1 MEINLKTQWNKL
13 NSLFRV
19 AIILFLF
26 LFSQF
31 TVIWSQTITFSEN
44 SLTIKKAFS
53 EIEKQ
58 TDMSVDYDE
67 SVLNIHKKIELGT
80 GNKNLD
86 ETLNQILQ
94 GTNCS
99 YVIKNNH
106 IVISAENKKQEKENL
121 VVTGTIT
128 DEHGEPIIG
137 ANVMERGTTNGC
149 ISDIDGNYSLSVK
162 GNSVLLFSY
171 IGYISKEIAV
181 NNQKMINVRLM
192 EDTQKLEEVVVVGYG
207 VQKKV
212 NLTGAVSV
220 VKGEEMTKRPVTNA
234 TSMLQGQV
242 PGLRVVNG
250 SGQSGN
256 NKVSLRVRGQGTYSD
271 AGSDPLVLING
282 VPGDLSNLDP
292 NAIESISVLKDA
304 ASAAVYGAR
313 AANGVVLVTTKT
325 GINKK
330 TSISYSGNFAIYSP
344 TRMLNVVTNSVD
356 YMNLWNEAKANS
368 GISSGLYPQDIIDQ
382 YKNAKPGDPE
392 YPNYDWLG
400 EHIHSTFSHNHNV
413 AVSGGSDKMSYNVS
427 MYYADENGTM
437 DGHGYKK
444 YNFTADLQS
453 QITKW
458 MKFGSYVGF
467 MRGDRKRPYEGGTD
481 GSFTSI
487 FAQAPTYAPQRS
499 DGSWVYKAYPWESNN
514 KNVIALVGND
524 ALRKNTSYDVNAQA
538 WLTIDIV
545 KGLSW
550 HTKGAVRMIA
560 EREKEWRPL
569 VKLYNYHSGEY
580 MNELDVGAK
589 GLNSNDYHTFY
600 TYLYSYLKYDVST
613 KDQNHNFGLQLGYS
627 QETNDY
633 DWLKGYRKDF
643 PFPLTEID
651 AGSKEL
657 QEAEGNLEQ
666 WSLMGIFGRFNY
678 NYKERYLFEANFRY
692 DGSSRFNSD
701 SRWGIFPS
709 FSAAWRLSEE
719 EFMKNIGW
727 LSNLKIR
734 ASWGQIGNN
743 RITDKDGY
751 QDYYGYQATYK
762 TYNYSFGGAQA
773 AALAQ
778 NRIGNS
784 RLEWESTTVTN
795 FGVDAGFLNNR
806 LTAELDVYNKVTDG
820 ILTTPNLHL
829 TMGIKTPPT
838 MNTAEVTNRGFEL
851 TVGWKDHVGDF
862 NYAVSTNFSY
872 NHNEVTKYLGK
883 YEAGWVEKDGKKV
896 WQSNI
901 GDVSVDKDKGRIVEG
916 HPIKEYYTLNT
927 YSGNG
932 THFNSDGSVN
942 INGGPK
948 DGMIR
953 TEGDMKWLNAM
964 IDAGYKFMPNQSVGR
979 NNIYYGDLIYAD
991 LNGDG
996 IYGSSYDYDFQ
1007 GSSAMPKFGYGIN
1020 ISASWKN
1027 FDLSM
1032 LWAGNGGFKLYWEED
1047 PYNSVAIRNGF
1058 ATSERV
1064 ANDHYFYDPENPTD
1078 SRTNLNGYIPRL
1090 VENSKQS
1097 RQTSNYYLYN
1107 GTYMKL
1113 KNLTIGYTLPVTLT
1127 EKISAERV
1135 RVYLSGE
1142 NLFTITSFPGQDPE
1156 MGATT
1161 NYPSLRQF
1169 AAGISVTF

>member
-692 DGSSRFNSD
+692 DGSSRINPD
-701 SRWGIFPS
+701 DRWGIFPS
-709 FSAAWRLSEE
+709 FSAGWRMTEE
-719 EFMKNIGW
+719 QFMQDLHWSW
-727 LSNLKIR
+727 LNSLKIR
-734 ASWGQIGNN
+734 ASWGQLGNQNIG
-743 RITDKDGY
+743 IY
-751 QDYYGYQATYK
+751 PYQAVMENEG
-762 TYNYSFGGAQA
+762 NYTFDNSSLSTGYAQTKYA
-773 AALAQ
+773 
-778 NRIGNS
+778 NRNIT
-784 RLEWESTTVTN
+784 WETTTVTDIGLEATVFN
-795 FGVDAGFLNNR
+795 GLNVTLDWYKKKTKNILRDAQVTGALGLDAPVINNGEMENKGFEINTQYVNNIKGGLFKGLNYNVGFYFDRNR
-806 LTAELDVYNKVTDG
+806 NKVTKFGADEISGHYLRQEGLPYNSYYMLDCIG
-820 ILTTPNLHL
+820 IFRDEDDVKNSPKQFND
-829 TMGIKTPPT
+829 
-838 MNTAEVTNRGFEL
+838 NTL
-851 TVGWKDHVGDF
+851 
-862 NYAVSTNFSY
+862 
-872 NHNEVTKYLGK
+872 
-883 YEAGWVEKDGKKV
+883 
-896 WQSNI
+896 
-901 GDVSVDKDKGRIVEG
+901 
-916 HPIKEYYTLNT
+916 P
-927 YSGNG
+927 
-932 THFNSDGSVN
+932 
-942 INGGPK
+942 
-948 DGMIR
+948 
-953 TEGDMKWLNAM
+953 
-964 IDAGYKFMPNQSVGR
+964 
-979 NNIYYGDLIYAD
+979 GDLKYRDA
-991 LNGDG
+991 NNDG
-996 IYGSSYDYDFQ
+996 VIDNNDRVVIDGRF
-1007 GSSAMPKFGYGIN
+1007 PKFEYAFN
-1020 ISASWKN
+1020 LSASWKG
-1027 FDLSM
+1027 FDVSLLLQGVEGKKHYVTDWGLQPFRQGSAPTIDYVKYRWTEDNPDNAKYPRM
-1032 LWAGNGGFKLYWEED
+1032 YFDDFGGSKNTRK
-1047 PYNSVAIRNGF
+1047 NS
-1058 ATSERV
+1058 
-1064 ANDHYFYDPENPTD
+1064 YFLKDA
-1078 SRTNLNGYIPRL
+1078 S
-1090 VENSKQS
+1090 
-1097 RQTSNYYLYN
+1097 YLR
-1107 GTYMKL
+1107 L
-1113 KNLTIGYTLPVTLT
+1113 KNLTIGYTIPVELT
-1127 EKISAERV
+1127 RKMLVERI
-1135 RVYLSGE
+1135 RIFFSGD
-1142 NLFTITSFPGQDPE
+1142 NLATI
-1156 MGATT
+1156 T
-1161 NYPSLRQF
+1161 NYPELDPEREEDGRFVAYPQNKICSFGINVQF
-1169 AAGISVTF
+1169 